1 MLFFAAII
9 GLAVGCIVHCLRS
22 GRNPYWILPILIFP
36 LVGSL
41 AYLLVEVAP
50 GLGLGQRRAVR
61 MAKSA
66 AVKTIDP
73 DREVRA
79 ARDSLDTADTAANRI
94 AMGDALADQLKW
106 GEAILHYREALAK
119 TPAGDR
125 ATQMK
130 LARANLEAGNAAE
143 ARRLAETLP
152 ETRSGAEADRGK
164 LLLARALAELGE
176 DEAAVALF
184 ADIGERMPGGEAQC
198 RQAALLLEQ
207 GREAEAV
214 APLAEAERRVRR
226 LDKYER
232 LRDRDMYAW
241 AERTLA
247 ELRAKGF

>member
-9 GLAVGCIVHCLRS
+9 GLAIGCIAHCLRS
-22 GRNPYWILPILIFP
+22 GRNPYWILPILVFP

-50 GLGLGQRRAVR
+50 GLGQRRGVR
-61 MAKSA
+61 MAKTV

-73 DREVRA
+73 ERDVRA
-79 ARDSLDTADTAANRI
+79 ARDALDTADTAANRI

-106 GEAILHYREALAK
+106 GDALLHYKEALAK
-119 TPAGDR
+119 APNGDR
-125 ATQMK
+125 ATQIK

-152 ETRSGAEADRGK
+152 ETRSPAEEDRGR
-164 LLLARALAELGE
+164 LLLARALAECGE
-176 DEAAVALF
+176 DEAAIALF
-184 ADIGERMPGGEAQC
+184 AEIGERMPGAEAQC

-207 GREAEAV
+207 GKEAEAV
-214 APLAEAERRVRR
+214 APLAEAERRARR
-226 LDKYER
+226 VDKYER
-232 LRDRDMYAW
+232 QRDRDMYAW

-247 ELRAKGF
+247 ELRGRGF